1 MTTFEQAEQDIITLD
16 FTKWSQVRRKAGLS
30 QDHGLWQTERD
41 RTLARQ
47 RIDNAAARNRR
58 MTAENQTKA
67 EKQKLDDIALDAEL
81 EPTKLRLRREWL
93 AANPD
98 RTEAEFEAKSWPLLR
113 QNLVEQQRQDALQ
126 REMDASRARIGM
138 SAF

>member
-113 QNLVEQQRQDALQ
+113 QNLVEERQDIALQ
-126 REMDASRARIGM
+126 NEIQSSRSKASL
-138 SAF
+138 AF